1 MKHIALLGA
10 VVISA
15 IQLQAQSP
23 TKEFTLSKNGIGPIA
38 MTSHVRMVGTQ
49 AELTA
54 SARNDTGQAIRRAEW
69 CVQGA
74 KQKGGCAFALW
85 TTEPWQPGEAIEW
98 KIVGPG
104 GKGLPR
110 HSIFIS
116 RLSLVT
122 RLDGIRRLFVES
134 IEGSNGALSLDQLKA
149 LVTNSGRFE
158 LVEDIKLADAV
169 LKGRSEARDIGSTY
183 KGLERGKRSAA
194 VGTIAGLAMGGATSR
209 AVTESKTETLVAESL
224 LLRLTLASGESVW
237 AWDDSLTCTRPKAQC
252 AVAALVAE
260 ATK

>member
-1 MKHIALLGA
+1 MFEWWGHRQNSLPRLGMIRA
-10 VVISA
+10 RRSA
-15 IQLQAQSP
+15 EP
-23 TKEFTLSKNGIGPIA
+23 NG
-38 MTSHVRMVGTQ
+38 
-49 AELTA
+49 A
-54 SARNDTGQAIRRAEW
+54 SRARNRKGAALSPSGQPNHGNQVKRLSGRS
-69 CVQGA
+69 C
-74 KQKGGCAFALW
+74 
-85 TTEPWQPGEAIEW
+85 
-98 KIVGPG
+98 GPG